1 MRVPFINKTSQAQ
14 QINTIRE
21 GFTVEPGAS
30 LTVDTDDLHDH
41 EIDRLKKFFDFTISR
56 ERPEPA
62 RKVESRKAE
71 EAK

>member
-1 MRVPFINKTSQAQ
+1 MRVPFTNKTSQAQ

-56 ERPEPA
+56 ERPETA
-62 RKVESRKAE
+62 KKVESRKAE